1 VSTIVVTNAGGS
13 IELCEFVTETPYAR
27 YREGWRES
35 DGRSLAGKI
44 RVKGGNYPA
53 KLRWDLAFKVSRA
66 ELSVFEAIVANQIA
80 GAAVLVDNFESPPT
94 SNFVWIDLDDRY
106 ATRIAEDWWL
116 VQFSAR
122 EV

>member
-1 VSTIVVTNAGGS
+1 
-13 IELCEFVTETPYAR
+13 
-27 YREGWRES
+27 
-35 DGRSLAGKI
+35 
-44 RVKGGNYPA
+44 
-53 KLRWDLAFKVSRA
+53 LAFKVSRA